1 MTTCRNE
8 AGETGEGVGQGGSAG
23 GMVGR
28 GAALAAAAAR
38 FPVTPAATRTG
49 TDVVLAALLLAGL
62 ASTRTATA
70 QTPDASST
78 TVPDLAAVAGFEGSS
93 LAPVVDRFSA
103 DWGALQRKWA
113 DLPYTPARQRRMGDF
128 LTGWADALAALSVA
142 PDDVEASIDHTLL
155 SAEIRYRQE
164 LLAREGRLLDEVAP
178 LLPFA
183 GEIIELLEIRHA
195 GTDVDGEEMAAA
207 LAGLAVAVGE
217 ADAAL
222 RSRAAAG
229 GAGLGG
235 GGQPT
240 PTPIAGLRA
249 VRVLQSYRNSLGS
262 WYRHYAGYDPLF
274 TWWASQPFEEADG
287 ALGRYLSTL
296 RVRVVGW
303 PEGGEEPIVGDPIGA
318 DGMAADLARE
328 MMPYTPAE
336 LIALANEEFAWCE
349 EEMLKASREL
359 GFGED
364 WKAALEHVKTLHAEP
379 GGQPRVVM
387 MLAHEAIDF
396 IEERGLVTVPPL
408 ANEVWRLEMMSPA
421 RQRVSPFFLGGE
433 VIRVSFPTDEM
444 THDEKRMSMRGNNT
458 HFSRATVH
466 HELIPGHHL
475 QGFMTDRYNS
485 HRYLFG
491 TPFWTEGWAL
501 YWEMLLW
508 DLGFPSTPEDRVG
521 MLFWRMHRAARIIFS
536 LSFHLEEM
544 TPDEAIAFL
553 VDRVG
558 HEPANATAEVRRSF
572 NGSYSPLYQAAYM
585 LGGLQIRSLHREL
598 VGGGRMTDRE
608 FHDTIL
614 QGGSMPIEMVRA
626 RLLGEAPR
634 RDFRASWRFY
644 GDPM

>member
-8 AGETGEGVGQGGSAG
+8 AGATRGGVSRGESAN
-23 GMVGR
+23 GMIRLV
-28 GAALAAAAAR
+28 AAALFLAAAAATQTAAAQ
-38 FPVTPAATRTG
+38 TPAAT
-49 TDVVLAALLLAGL
+49 AA
-62 ASTRTATA
+62 
-70 QTPDASST
+70 
-78 TVPDLAAVAGFEGSS
+78 TVPNLADIAAFEGSS
-93 LAPVVDRFSA
+93 LAPVVDRFGS
-103 DWGALQRKWA
+103 DWGALQRRWG
-113 DLPYTPARQRRMGDF
+113 DLPYSPARQQRVAAF
-128 LTGWADALAALSVA
+128 LVGWAGALDALPVAA
-142 PDDVEASIDHTLL
+142 DDVEGSIDHVLL

-195 GTDVDGEEMAAA
+195 GGEVDGEEMAAA

-229 GAGLGG
+229 GAGRGG

-296 RVRVVGW
+296 RMRVVGW

-379 GGQPRVVM
+379 GGQPAMVM

-396 IEERGLVTVPPL
+396 VEERGLVTVPPL
-408 ANEVWRLEMMSPA
+408 AKEVWRLEMMSPA

-485 HRYLFG
+485 HRDLFG

-544 TPDEAIAFL
+544 TPEEAIAFL

-585 LGGLQIRSLHREL
+585 LGGLQIRSLHEEL

-626 RLLGEAPR
+626 RLLGEAPG

>member
-1 MTTCRNE
+1 MRSLMPLAIAAVCLI
-8 AGETGEGVGQGGSAG
+8 VPLP
-23 GMVGR
+23 GR
-28 GAALAAAAAR
+28 
-38 FPVTPAATRTG
+38 
-49 TDVVLAALLLAGL
+49 
-62 ASTRTATA
+62 A
-70 QTPDASST
+70 QAQS
-78 TVPDLAAVAGFEGSS
+78 TVPDLSAVAAFEGSG

-113 DLPYTPARQRRMGDF
+113 DLPYSPARQRRMADF
-128 LTGWADALAALSVA
+128 LAEWAEALDALPVA
-142 PDDVEASIDHTLL
+142 EDDLEGSIDHVLL
-155 SAEIRYRQE
+155 SAEIRYRRE
-164 LLAREGRLLDEVAP
+164 LLGREGRLLEEVAP
-178 LLPFA
+178 LLPFG
-183 GEIIELLEIRHA
+183 GEIVELLEIRHR
-195 GTDVDGEEMAAA
+195 GGEVDGEKMAAA

-217 ADAAL
+217 AEAAL

-235 GGQPT
+235 AGQPT

-249 VRVLQSYRNSLGS
+249 ARVLQSYRSSLGS

-274 TWWASQPFEEADG
+274 TWWAKQPFEAADG
-287 ALGRYLSTL
+287 ALARYLGTL
-296 RVRVVGW
+296 RARVVGW

-328 MMPYTPAE
+328 MIPYTPAE

-349 EEMLKASREL
+349 AEMLKASRDL
-359 GFGED
+359 GFGDD
-364 WKAALEHVKTLHAEP
+364 WRAALEHVKTLHAEP
-379 GGQPRVVM
+379 GGQPEIVM
-387 MLAHEAIDF
+387 MLAQEAIDF
-396 IEERGLVTVPPL
+396 VEERGLLTVPPL
-408 ANEVWRLEMMSPA
+408 AKEVWRLEMMSAA

-444 THDEKRMSMRGNNT
+444 THEEKRMSMRGNNV

-485 HRYLFG
+485 HRDLFG

-585 LGGLQIRSLHREL
+585 LGGLQIRALHREL
-598 VGGGRMTDRE
+598 VAEGAMTDRE
-608 FHDTIL
+608 FHDAIL

-626 RLLGEAPR
+626 RLLGEPPGR
-634 RDFRASWRFY
+634 GFRAGWRFY